1 MRRKKKKKKG
11 KERQRT
17 LFTSRYK
24 GKRRTGEGRER
35 KGRKRNGGRKHRTG
49 EGWREDGQEGM
60 EFGYWEVRE
69 EELAGVFHST
79 RSDYC
84 LQRFVTH
91 AQREELKGF
100 QHKE

>member
-1 MRRKKKKKKG
+1 MEG
-11 KERQRT
+11 
-17 LFTSRYK
+17 
-24 GKRRTGEGRER
+24 GRTGEGRER